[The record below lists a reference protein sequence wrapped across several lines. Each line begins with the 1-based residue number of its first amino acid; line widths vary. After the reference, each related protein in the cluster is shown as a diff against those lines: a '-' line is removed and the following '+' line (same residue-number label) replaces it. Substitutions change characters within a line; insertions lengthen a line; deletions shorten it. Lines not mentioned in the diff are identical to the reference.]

1 MCVNNWNIV
10 GENNERRV
18 FKIPVGEL
26 NVNDEAVQEYVNK
39 MAEPFIFKRDVDYG
53 DDMFLP
59 VKMAEKY
66 GTEWRNMWLGELET
80 LVTTFADK
88 TFKGESNTSEANRI
102 KKLIQA
108 LEIK

>member
-10 GENNERRV
+10 GENRERRV

-26 NVNDEAVQEYVNK
+26 NDEAVQEYVNK
-39 MAEPFIFKRDVDYG
+39 IAESFKKYELLG
-53 DDMFLP
+53 DDIYLP
-59 VKMAEKY
+59 VKTNKNH
-66 GTEWRNMWLGELET
+66 GTEIRDMWLGELES

-102 KKLIQA
+102 KELIEMLQ
-108 LEIK
+108 IK